1 MGRPLSVK
9 GKMEGKGR
17 KGQSRGKVE
26 GKGRNGQS
34 REGRCLGRGCG
45 VRGAY
50 GRERKQGQQ
59 LPPPQTQ

>member
-1 MGRPLSVK
+1 MLLRNKGGGWKLMGRPLSVK

-34 REGRCLGRGCG
+34 REKDIWGG
-45 VRGAY
+45 VAG
-50 GRERKQGQQ
+50 
-59 LPPPQTQ
+59 